1 MSDRLTGAA
10 SDRVAGHYESHAGPY
25 GVEMPVPWDIGF
37 DVTSSTNDGEGGFQK
52 SEPKS
57 DKEDKSNTET
67 R

>member
-25 GVEMPVPWDIGF
+25 GVEMPVPWDIEF
-37 DVTSSTNDGEGGFQK
+37 DVTPSTNNGEEGFQK
-52 SEPKS
+52 SKPNS
-57 DKEDKSNTET
+57 DKKDNSNIET